1 MTKKE
6 NYNYFD
12 EFILMTDY
20 IVKSA
25 NTLKDIMENFD
36 LEKLNEDIYEVHNL
50 ENEAD
55 KIVHNMKN
63 HLIKDFIPPIDREDI
78 SSIINRLDNIEDGI
92 DEILINVKILDI
104 KIIKVEVFE
113 LVKILILCC
122 EAVKEMF
129 IEFKKLKNFDLIK
142 QKIIQVNKL
151 EEVGDRT
158 YENLMSTLYK
168 NENNSIELIKWTNI
182 YNCLENTIDFC
193 EEISDCIE
201 DVILKNS

>member
-1 MTKKE
+1 MKKE

-20 IVKSA
+20 IVKSS
-25 NTLKDIMENFD
+25 NTLKEIMGKFD

-78 SSIINRLDNIEDGI
+78 SLIINRLDNIEDGI
-92 DEILINVKILDI
+92 DEILINVKILNI
-104 KIIKVEVFE
+104 ETVKTEVFE
-113 LVKILILCC
+113 LIDILIMCC

-129 IEFKKLKNFDLIK
+129 VDFKKLKNIVAIK

-151 EEVGDRT
+151 EEVGDRI
-158 YENLMSTLYK
+158 YEKLMSELYK
-168 NENNSIELIKWTNI
+168 NEKNPIELIKWTNI

>member
-1 MTKKE
+1 MRNKE

-20 IVKSA
+20 IVNSA
-25 NTLKDIMENFD
+25 NTLKDIMGNFD
-36 LEKLNEDIYEVHNL
+36 LEKLNEDIYQVHNL

-78 SSIINRLDNIEDGI
+78 SAIINRLDNIEDGI

-104 KIIKVEVFE
+104 EKINTEVFE
-113 LVKILILCC
+113 LIDILIMCC

-151 EEVGDRT
+151 EELGDRT
-158 YENLMSTLYK
+158 YENLMSALYK
-168 NENNSIELIKWTNI
+168 SEKNPIELIKWTNI